1 MAYDL
6 NAKKFNV
13 KFVLLHLCNLG
24 GILLARR
31 KSEAIG
37 SARNAYEDAY
47 QRVQDARA
55 EVDEAEVGV
64 PSQSL
69 IVRWLITR

>member
-1 MAYDL
+1 MMSQICVAPSL
-6 NAKKFNV
+6 QPWVEF
-13 KFVLLHLCNLG
+13 LG
-24 GILLARR
+24 IGR

>member
-1 MAYDL
+1 MAYDS
-6 NAKKFNV
+6 NAINAMSQNLCCSIFATLV
-13 KFVLLHLCNLG
+13 ESLLPIG
-24 GILLARR
+24 R

-69 IVRWLITR
+69 IVR